1 MTFVAA
7 FMINPRGT
15 ASDPAEGPEL
25 EEEEEEEEEL
35 EEEGQANRP
44 DLEESGANFLE
55 RTASSISPILRR
67 GPANS
72 SRLYAADECSL
83 ADLW

>member
-1 MTFVAA
+1 MTLVAS

-15 ASDPAEGPEL
+15 ASDPAEDPEPE

-35 EEEGQANRP
+35 EEEGRANRP
-44 DLEESGANFLE
+44 DLEESGANFLA
-55 RTASSISPILRR
+55 RTASNISPILRR

-72 SRLYAADECSL
+72 SRL
-83 ADLW
+83 